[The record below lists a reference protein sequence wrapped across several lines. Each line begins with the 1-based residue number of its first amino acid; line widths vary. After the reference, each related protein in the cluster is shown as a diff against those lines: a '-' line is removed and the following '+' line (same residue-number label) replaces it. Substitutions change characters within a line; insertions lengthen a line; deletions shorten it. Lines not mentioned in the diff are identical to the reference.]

1 MMLKRSC
8 TWNLKHRCKVM
19 NFEVESRNGIFN
31 VKYDRLRVDWME
43 QNHIILRK
51 VMMSYLG
58 RHCKVALEDLFGRV
72 YVIGL

>member
-1 MMLKRSC
+1 MIRRLC
-8 TWNLKHRCKVM
+8 TWILNPSGKVM

-51 VMMSYLG
+51 VMMSYL
-58 RHCKVALEDLFGRV
+58 
-72 YVIGL
+72 